1 LFGDCSICATNAL
14 VIGSINV
21 FLIKDGITRRKRHP
35 VTDLSPSS
43 GVEED
48 LGVHEERNSG
58 VVCGD
63 LICQTKQPGGKLWS
77 IASWCQ
83 FVPVAKPDFNCSD
96 SCIGGEFYLEKGRAR
111 PRRRV

>member
-1 LFGDCSICATNAL
+1 MNDEGLLQGFDVEPAELSRG
-14 VIGSINV
+14 GGIN
-21 FLIKDGITRRKRHP
+21 
-35 VTDLSPSS
+35 LSPSS

-58 VVCGD
+58 VVCGNVM
-63 LICQTKQPGGKLWS
+63 CQTEQPGGKLWS

-96 SCIGGEFYLEKGRAR
+96 SCIGGEVDLEKGRAR